1 MSVFFNENEW
11 MWKENQ
17 TDNFPVAQ
25 YGAKSFMWTDALY
38 NGNFVNALSN
48 NHGQTFCREEVIKY
62 LQGFRA
68 EKSHFNSFELEIN
81 GLRLRDKFVFENQ
94 ILEKD
99 ERGFGVHTISLSD
112 PDMKIRVRVKTR
124 LDGSAFLVRW
134 LEIENAGREKVAVTG
149 LYPMCGILY
158 REVMTNT
165 FNGQNFRPESY
176 VASFSDNNYLGEG
189 EIKWFKIPK
198 ATLKFAHE
206 RPVFNPP
213 TYFLKNDNSCQI
225 TVISIETSMMPRAEF
240 TKCGD
245 YTWARHVTNADYLH
259 FKAGVDRCALP
270 RFLEPGQTVVSA
282 KVHIG
287 QVWGDLDDASNELFD
302 HIRLSVKPARNQPI
316 THPVAYT
323 HGCYSDCHQQ
333 NKQMLIKAVD
343 NAAAIGAEMFMVD
356 AGWFGSEKGDWYT
369 QRGDWYET
377 PSLKGGLKDV
387 FDYAHK
393 KGMMC
398 GLWMEAEG
406 CDLSSELAKTHP
418 EWLIQ
423 AYGRKMPTLNLLIP
437 EVREYVYNSICGV
450 IDKYN
455 LDLFR
460 IDGGLKEPSER
471 YTESGY
477 EGTSWEYYEYL
488 YEIIDK
494 VRKKY
499 PSLYFENCSGG
510 GGRSDLGIMSRF
522 DWMQATDLFAPI
534 TQLRVIYGLSRAMC
548 PEQLLSIP
556 ALVHNGDPD
565 LLARTTIFGHIETT
579 DIADNYLRMNP
590 VAKAAWLKAIDLY
603 KKQIRPIIDTCNVYH
618 HTPFED
624 YTKRGE
630 WLVLEYASKDKSKS
644 IVGAF
649 RLEDANESE
658 YVVKPRGISCE
669 GEYEAYLDNTGDKFT
684 VSGYELNQK
693 GFTVKLSGK
702 TTSEIAVFT
711 RK

>member
-68 EKSHFNSFELEIN
+68 EKSHFNSFEIEIN

-99 ERGFGVHTISLSD
+99 EKGFDVHTISLID
-112 PDMKIRVRVKTR
+112 PDMNIRVKVKTR
-124 LDGSAFLVRW
+124 LDGTAFLLRW
-134 LEIENAGREKVAVTG
+134 LEIENAGKEKVAVTG

-158 REVMTNT
+158 REVVTNT
-165 FNGQNFRPESY
+165 LSGQNFRPESY

-287 QVWGDLDDASNELFD
+287 QIWGDLDDASNELFD
-302 HIRLSVKPARNQPI
+302 HIRLSVKPARNQAI

-406 CDLSSELAKTHP
+406 CDLSSELAKKHP

-450 IDKYN
+450 IDRYN

-499 PSLYFENCSGG
+499 PSLYLENCSGG

-630 WLVLEYASKDKSKS
+630 WLVLEYASKDKNKS

-649 RLEDANESE
+649 RLEDAKGSE
-658 YVVKPRGISCE
+658 YVVKPRGISCA
-669 GEYEAYLDNTGDKFT
+669 GEYEVYLDNTGDKFT

-702 TTSEIAVFT
+702 TTSEVAVFT
-711 RK
+711 KK